1 MNDSISI
8 FYDGRKGFQKKL
20 SVIYD
25 VTVKSYKCQY
35 MLEADLVSLQEL
47 HKKWILLLKP
57 YLVNAVI
64 CGFVHSTEEIF
75 KVKFFVQ
82 YEIAIWA
89 VNPFVS
95 NK

>member
-1 MNDSISI
+1 MSI
-8 FYDGRKGFQKKL
+8 YVAGRLGIASGTAQK
-20 SVIYD
+20 
-25 VTVKSYKCQY
+25 
-35 MLEADLVSLQEL
+35 
-47 HKKWILLLKP
+47 WNLLLKP
-57 YLVNAVI
+57 YLVNAII